1 MRDTAGAYFVCGKA
15 GNMNINRK
23 ISKYNFNKGSVSRI
37 KYIVIHYVGALG
49 GAEDNCRYY
58 GGGNRNASA
67 HYFVGFNG
75 EVWQCVEDANI
86 AWHCGASSYKHAECR
101 NANSIG
107 IEMCVRKKNTKS
119 MGATDKDWYFE
130 DATVEAA
137 AELTRYLM
145 NKYGVP
151 ASHVIRH
158 YDVTGKICPN
168 PYVYNTSAHTWDEFK
183 RKISGQAETPQGG
196 NEKTIWNFLTG
207 KGLNAYAVAGIM
219 GNLYAESGLMP
230 NNLQNT
236 YNNKLGKTDAEYTA
250 AVDNGSYGNFVKD
263 SAGYGLAQW
272 TYHTRKAALLE
283 YAKAAGK
290 SIGDLET
297 QLGFLMKE
305 LTEGY
310 KATLSVLKS
319 AKTVTAASNAVLT
332 QFERPADQ
340 SDTVKTKRA
349 GYGQKYYNQYAAGA
363 VSNKKNGGTSNMNV
377 SEVRKNFAAKA
388 AAHMGA
394 REGTAAHKAII
405 DRYNE
410 HKPLAQG
417 YKVTYTDA
425 WCATFASEIAIEA
438 GYTDIIPTECSCN
451 RQIKLWQQM
460 GRWCENDAKVPEPGD
475 YIYYDWDDNGVGDCT
490 GSAEHV
496 GIVESCNGNTITV
509 IEGNKSNAV
518 GRRTLEVN
526 GRYIRGYGVPDFAK
540 KATSS
545 EPAKPAAPAQPAQGT
560 AGEVYTVQRGDTL
573 SGIAAKYGTT
583 YQKLAS
589 YNGIANPNVISV
601 GQKIKIPG
609 SGVRTYTVK
618 AGDSLWAI
626 AANQLG
632 DGSRYNEIKTM
643 NGLTSNTIYAGQTLK
658 LPA

>member
-1 MRDTAGAYFVCGKA
+1 M
-15 GNMNINRK
+15 
-23 ISKYNFNKGSVSRI
+23 
-37 KYIVIHYVGALG
+37 
-49 GAEDNCRYY
+49 
-58 GGGNRNASA
+58 
-67 HYFVGFNG
+67 
-75 EVWQCVEDANI
+75 
-86 AWHCGASSYKHAECR
+86 
-101 NANSIG
+101 
-107 IEMCVRKKNTKS
+107 
-119 MGATDKDWYFE
+119 
-130 DATVEAA
+130 
-137 AELTRYLM
+137 
-145 NKYGVP
+145 
-151 ASHVIRH
+151 
-158 YDVTGKICPN
+158 
-168 PYVYNTSAHTWDEFK
+168 
-183 RKISGQAETPQGG
+183 
-196 NEKTIWNFLTG
+196 LTG
-207 KGLNAYAVAGIM
+207 KTNEEKIWNYLVGKGLSAEGAAGLM
-219 GNLYAESGLMP
+219 GNLYAESGLNP
-230 NNLQNT
+230 QNLQNT
-236 YNNKLGKTDAEYTA
+236 YEKKLGYTDATYTA
-250 AVDNGSYGNFVKD
+250 AVDSGKYQNFVHD

-272 TYHTRKAALLE
+272 TYWSRKEGLL
-283 YAKAAGK
+283 AFAQAAGK

-297 QLGFLMKE
+297 QLGYLFKE
-305 LTEGY
+305 LSESY
-310 KATLSVLKS
+310 KTVLSTLKTASDVKTASNSVLL
-319 AKTVTAASNAVLT
+319 N
-332 QFERPADQ
+332 FERPADQ

-377 SEVRKNFAAKA
+377 SEARKNFAAKA

-526 GRYIRGYGVPDFAK
+526 GRYIRGYGVPDFSK
-540 KATSS
+540 KATS

-560 AGEVYTVQRGDTL
+560 AGEQVYTVQRGDTL